1 MHFEQGKNIRQDK
14 IQSWSKNIHRYIT
27 EAPLNANEI
36 SKKLGKRK
44 KWKELNKEVQKRT
57 KRA

>member
-36 SKKLGKRK
+36 SKKLGKK
-44 KWKELNKEVQKRT
+44 MKGAQ
-57 KRA
+57 